1 MKIYDPR
8 MDPALSWLKALLG
21 AHGKRLRASLRA
33 GDRGASAIELAIIT
47 AVLVALAAVIL
58 GIIVAFTKKQGNSI
72 QNQVVPSP

>member
-1 MKIYDPR
+1 MRTYES
-8 MDPALSWLKALLG
+8 AFSWLKVL
-21 AHGKRLRASLRA
+21 AHAHAGRLRAGLQA

-58 GIIVAFTKKQGNSI
+58 GIIVTFTKNQGQSI

>member
-8 MDPALSWLKALLG
+8 MDPALSWLKAT
-21 AHGKRLRASLRA
+21 AAARSDRLRAALRA

-58 GIIVAFTKKQGNSI
+58 GIIVTFTKNQGNSI

>member
-8 MDPALSWLKALLG
+8 MDPALGWLKALLG
-21 AHGKRLRASLRA
+21 AHGERLRASLRA
-33 GDRGASAIELAIIT
+33 SDRGASAIELAIIT

-58 GIIVAFTKKQGNSI
+58 GIIVTFTKNQGQSI